1 MNKYLQMLPK
11 VRAKCETKYVNH
23 WILVK
28 IGTYMSLDPTSPE
41 ICNRILNFFTQTS
54 FFIYSALIFVHFP

>member
-11 VRAKCETKYVNH
+11 VRAKCETKCVNH

-41 ICNRILNFFTQTS
+41 ICNRILNFYTQTS
-54 FFIYSALIFVHFP
+54 FFIFSAVIFVHFP